1 MSLRIRRG
9 TDAQR
14 AGVVFD
20 LGELVVTTDEF
31 KLFVGDGVTAG
42 GRNVAQNLAGQG
54 LSYNATTGKLDAAA
68 VSLTTDDI
76 QEGSNNKYFSN
87 ELAQDAVGAA
97 LTAGNLYNT
106 GIQFTYD
113 DFNNR
118 ITAVVQMDGVGI
130 TAVEDDVAP
139 TLGGNLN
146 LNSHDITGT
155 GNIDIIGSVT
165 ASFVLAN
172 DLNLNSFDLTGTGNI
187 DITGTISATGGYNG
201 TAIITDLVA
210 YGSPS
215 GDIASSHNG
224 ITDGP
229 AGAWIDLNV
238 AKNIWANPLDLAA
251 GDNVGGLRTNVFA
264 DSVYKIA
271 SAIDTVLTA
280 DADPLAAHP
289 AAKLVVGTGN
299 NSSITLFEFN
309 PSGAFVAP
317 VIQTGV
323 YSTSPTDLRPATPA
337 KGMIIFNDTTS
348 QFEGWNGAA
357 WVVLG

>member
-54 LSYNATTGKLDAAA
+54 LSYNATTGKLDSVS
-68 VSLTTDDI
+68 VSLTTDDVT
-76 QEGSNNKYFSN
+76 EGSNNKYFSN

-118 ITAVVQMDGVGI
+118 ITAEVQMDGVGI

-139 TLGGNLN
+139 ALGGNLS

-172 DLNLNSFDLTGTGNI
+172 DLNLNSFDLTGTGNV
-187 DITGTISATGGYNG
+187 DITGTITASGGYTG
-201 TAIITDLVA
+201 TATITDLIA

-229 AGAWIDLNV
+229 NGTWLDINV
-238 AKNIWANPLDLAA
+238 AKNTWNNPVELVAEDNA
-251 GDNVGGLRTNVFA
+251 GGIRTNVYV
-264 DSVYKIA
+264 DGVYKIA
-271 SAIDTVLTA
+271 SAFDTYLTA
-280 DADPLAAHP
+280 DADPLASYP
-289 AAKLVVGTGN
+289 ASKLILGVGN
-299 NSSITLFEFN
+299 NSSVTFFEFK
-309 PSGAFVAP
+309 PEGTLVAP

-323 YSTSPTDLRPATPA
+323 YSTSPDDLRPATPA

-357 WVVLG
+357 WVTLG

>member
-54 LSYNATTGKLDAAA
+54 LSYNATTGKLDSVS
-68 VSLTTDDI
+68 VSLTTDDVT
-76 QEGSNNKYFSN
+76 EGSNNKYFSN

-97 LTAGNLYNT
+97 FTAGNAYNT

-118 ITAVVQMDGVGI
+118 ITAVVEMDGVGI
-130 TAVEDDVAP
+130 TAVEDDVTPA
-139 TLGGNLN
+139 LGGNLD
-146 LNSHDITGT
+146 LNAFDITGT
-155 GNIDIIGSVT
+155 GNVNILGSVT
-165 ASFVLAN
+165 ANFVLVDDL
-172 DLNLNSFDLTGTGNI
+172 DLNAFDLTGTGNI
-187 DITGTISATGGYNG
+187 DITGTITASGGYTG

-210 YGSPS
+210 YGSPL

-224 ITDGP
+224 ITDGDS
-229 AGAWIDLNV
+229 GAWIDINV
-238 AKNIWANPLDLAA
+238 AKNTWANPLELVAE
-251 GDNVGGLRTNVFA
+251 DNVGGIRTNVFV

-271 SAIDTVLTA
+271 SAVDTYLTV
-280 DADPLAAHP
+280 DANPLSVYP
-289 AAKLVVGTGN
+289 SAKLVIGVGN
-299 NSSITLFEFN
+299 NDSVTMFDFN
-309 PSGAFVAP
+309 PNGSFVAP

-337 KGMIIFNDTTS
+337 KGMIIFNDTVS
-348 QFEGWNGAA
+348 QFEGWNGSA
-357 WVVLG
+357 WVTLG

>member
-54 LSYNATTGKLDAAA
+54 LSYNATTGKLDAATIH
-68 VSLTTDDI
+68 LTTDDVA
-76 QEGSNNKYFSN
+76 EGSNNKYFSN

-118 ITAVVQMDGVGI
+118 ITAAVQMDGVGI

-139 TLGGNLN
+139 SLGGNLN

-155 GNIDIIGSVT
+155 GNIDITGSVT
-165 ASFVLAN
+165 ASVVLAG
-172 DLNLNSFDLTGTGNI
+172 DLNLNAFDITGTGNI
-187 DITGTISATGGYNG
+187 DITGSITASGGYNG
-201 TAIITDLVA
+201 TAVITDLVA

-224 ITDGP
+224 ITDGTT
-229 AGAWIDLNV
+229 GAWIDLNV
-238 AKNIWANPLDLAA
+238 AKNIWANPLEVAA
-251 GDNVGGLRTNVFA
+251 EDNVGGIRTNVFA
-264 DSVYKIA
+264 DGVYKIS
-271 SAIDTVLTA
+271 SAIDTYLTA
-280 DADPLAAHP
+280 DTNPLATYP
-289 AAKLVVGTGN
+289 AAKLVIGVGN
-299 NSSITLFEFN
+299 NSSVTMFN
-309 PSGAFVAP
+309 FHPDGSFVAP

-323 YSTSPTDLRPATPA
+323 YSTSPSDLRPATPA
-337 KGMIIFNDTTS
+337 KGMIIFNDTLS
-348 QFEGWNGAA
+348 QFEGWNGSS
-357 WVVLG
+357 WVTLG